1 MAVHELGHALGLEH
15 SNDPSAIMAPFYQW
29 METENFELPDDDR
42 RGIQQIYGQLG
53 GGVLGGGGVR
63 SKPKEPSTV
72 LTGGYLSV
80 LAGHGSGPQPAP
92 VTPDYGAQPTYPP
105 DRPHYGPSICEGHF
119 DTIATLRGEMFVFKV
134 ASSSLAGTSAVN
146 VLC

>member
-1 MAVHELGHALGLEH
+1 MSFRTTIAEASSSFTVSLVVVVVV
-15 SNDPSAIMAPFYQW
+15 
-29 METENFELPDDDR
+29 
-42 RGIQQIYGQLG
+42 G
-53 GGVLGGGGVR
+53 GPR

-80 LAGHGSGPQPAP
+80 LAGQGSGPQPPP
-92 VTPDYGAQPTYPP
+92 VTPDYGAQPTPYP

-134 ASSSLAGTSAVN
+134 ASSSLAGTLAVA